1 MTPSTAA
8 LMPDPLRPVPDD
20 GTVEPES
27 ENLPPVY
34 PEEMAFPRAHD
45 D

>member
-1 MTPSTAA
+1 MN
-8 LMPDPLRPVPDD
+8 PDPSRPASPPDN
-20 GTVEPES
+20 GES
-27 ENLPPVY
+27 EALPPVY